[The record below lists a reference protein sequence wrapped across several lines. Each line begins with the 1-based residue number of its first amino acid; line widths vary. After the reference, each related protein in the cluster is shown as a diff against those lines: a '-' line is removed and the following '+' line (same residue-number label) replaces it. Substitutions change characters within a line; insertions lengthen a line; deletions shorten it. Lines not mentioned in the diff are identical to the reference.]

1 MARRLGA
8 ALLLLAGPAAASA
21 PPPGAAACSGC
32 HAVPA
37 REGAAMPSLVGLD
50 AERIAAAM
58 LAYRRGEGA
67 PTVMD
72 RIARGFTEAEIR
84 AIADWIAAR

>member
-8 ALLLLAGPAAASA
+8 ALLLLAAPAAADA
-21 PPPGAAACSGC
+21 PPPGASSCSGC
-32 HAVPA
+32 HAMPV
-37 REGAAMPSLVGLD
+37 REGAAIPSLAGLD
-50 AERIAAAM
+50 AGRIAAAL

-67 PTVMD
+67 PTVMN